1 LNPGQGGNFL
11 TRLFRSW
18 IGMDVKECALK

>member
-11 TRLFRSW
+11 TGLS
-18 IGMDVKECALK
+18 VLE